1 MTPGFLDAKLARFI
15 NCAAASRT
23 TRVLSMA
30 AIVSTVW
37 SEIARSGDYR
47 MGGNLEAEM
56 RELNVSSKNAVR
68 RVQEEIEIEMDQV
81 DVL

>member
-15 NCAAASRT
+15 KCAATSRT
-23 TRVLSMA
+23 ARVLSMA

-47 MGGNLEAEM
+47 MGGYLEAED
-56 RELNVSSKNAVR
+56 EGIKC
-68 RVQEEIEIEMDQV
+68 QF
-81 DVL
+81 